1 MTTKDKTILT
11 ENKTS
16 ESDEGIVVD
25 IGELYRYDAKDL
37 VPDITQVCYS
47 NLAYI
52 TIGQR
57 DVFIDFLEMPGIKRD
72 GKVLIN
78 GTRIFMS
85 HVAAKALADRLTE
98 TLEQVHS
105 AGKMEEYIGIKKPNK
120 K

>member
-11 ENKTS
+11 ENETS
-16 ESDEGIVVD
+16 ESDGGIVVD
-25 IGELYRYDAKDL
+25 IGELYSFDAKDL
-37 VPDITQVCYS
+37 VLDVTQVSYS

-52 TIGQR
+52 TITPR

-72 GKVLIN
+72 GKALIN

-105 AGKMEEYIGIKKPNK
+105 TGKMEEYIGMKKPDK

>member
-1 MTTKDKTILT
+1 MTTKDDTILT
-11 ENKTS
+11 EKKS
-16 ESDEGIVVD
+16 FELKEDVLVD
-25 IGELYRYDAKDL
+25 IGELYRFDTKDL
-37 VPDITQVCYS
+37 VPDITVVSYS

-52 TIGQR
+52 TIGHR
-57 DVFIDFLEMPGIKRD
+57 DVFIDFLEMPGVKRD

-85 HVAAKALADRLTE
+85 HVAAKALADRLHE

-105 AGKMEEYIGIKKPNK
+105 NGKMEEYIDINKPNK